1 MNGEIILKAM
11 TDIDDALINEAADDE
26 YIISVF
32 RGLSYEELHC
42 EDDVRRRRNV
52 RRIIIAA
59 VVVALLIALA
69 AITISGDFFNFNF
82 PRNVLDVNGNEA
94 IVDLLTEQ
102 GSAETYSNEMHPVV
116 KKFRELGVDKVALPS
131 VVLEDWTMSKDVTAL
146 NNGDTNPELLVGGSC
161 SFEKN
166 SMSVFIE
173 IIKYRDIDYVPFSQ
187 ITRVENGEM
196 LVVNGLS
203 VCVFYR
209 GSGSCTVEYVDGTTL
224 HTLHFSFCTYEEVV
238 EIART
243 IGAPV
248 SISDTD
254 DEDGNGIAHSSEDES
269 MVINIVKR
277 QYECLKDNDVW
288 GMTEL
293 LSKDLLLDI
302 DYDVRGYV
310 DDAYET
316 VVHFYGETAVWEL
329 HNMSVEWYDAR
340 QIVFTREEYTKDENE
355 YAGFQAPLIT
365 DVCEVMYDM
374 HITTD
379 NGEFTEEQL
388 GTVLVKENGE
398 WKIW

>member
-59 VVVALLIALA
+59 VVAALLIALA

-131 VVLEDWTMSKDVTAL
+131 VVLEDWTMTKDVTDL

-187 ITRVENGEM
+187 ITRVENGE
-196 LVVNGLS
+196 N
-203 VCVFYR
+203 
-209 GSGSCTVEYVDGTTL
+209 
-224 HTLHFSFCTYEEVV
+224 
-238 EIART
+238 AR
-243 IGAPV
+243 
-248 SISDTD
+248 
-254 DEDGNGIAHSSEDES
+254 
-269 MVINIVKR
+269 
-277 QYECLKDNDVW
+277 C
-288 GMTEL
+288 
-293 LSKDLLLDI
+293 
-302 DYDVRGYV
+302 
-310 DDAYET
+310 
-316 VVHFYGETAVWEL
+316 
-329 HNMSVEWYDAR
+329 
-340 QIVFTREEYTKDENE
+340 
-355 YAGFQAPLIT
+355 
-365 DVCEVMYDM
+365 
-374 HITTD
+374 
-379 NGEFTEEQL
+379 
-388 GTVLVKENGE
+388 
-398 WKIW
+398 